1 MYSIKIKN
9 KIFGLP
15 YRSYIWEGAAE
26 VPENPATPELE
37 YKAAW
42 CFAYGEE
49 EWMAKKIFNKVAEAA
64 RGDIL
69 AEPPIQPQGRINCTT
84 GEAI

>member
-37 YKAAW
+37 YKAGW

-49 EWMAKKIFNKVAEAA
+49 EWLAGKEFGKIKTAA
-64 RGDIL
+64 TGTAIK
-69 AEPPIQPQGRINCTT
+69 AGIGRVNCVT
-84 GEAI
+84 GASL

>member
-1 MYSIKIKN
+1 METLKN
-9 KIFGLP
+9 QSAKKPDQNVLP
-15 YRSYIWEGAAE
+15 YRTYIWEGAAE

-49 EWMAKKIFNKVAEAA
+49 EWMARKKFDDIKIAA
-64 RGDIL
+64 IGSLD
-69 AEPPIQPQGRINCTT
+69 EPAQGRINCMT
-84 GEAI
+84 GASL